1 MENKEVL
8 KENIEHLVNIDHRYK
23 VLLEQLNDLKSKK
36 YHIESK
42 INDIISKYNLENK
55 TFVLNDNKIQQKKT
69 IQYQNLSLKYIEDC
83 LKHYVD
89 SNESF
94 NIEQIINTIKKNREK
109 KIKYEIK
116 IY

>member
-8 KENIEHLVNIDHRYK
+8 KENIEYLVNIDQRCK
-23 VLLEQLNDLKSKK
+23 VLLEQLNELKSKK
-36 YHIESK
+36 YQIETK
-42 INDIISKYNLENK
+42 INDIISKHNLENK

-83 LKHYVD
+83 LKNYVN
-89 SNESF
+89 SNGSF
-94 NIEQIINTIKKNREK
+94 NIEQIINTIKMNREK

>member
-42 INDIISKYNLENK
+42 INDIISTNTCSKLEAL
-55 TFVLNDNKIQQKKT
+55 TRLNNW
-69 IQYQNLSLKYIEDC
+69 
-83 LKHYVD
+83 
-89 SNESF
+89 
-94 NIEQIINTIKKNREK
+94 K
-109 KIKYEIK
+109 KI
-116 IY
+116 